1 MKLTY
6 YIVPFFLLVILP
18 IIPVI
23 TVIKVGFETCNYLFA
38 TVGVLF
44 SVAMSLIIAFNT
56 RDITDQSIKKRL
68 RLKMSKIRN
77 LLIVYFF
84 IAIGG
89 LLFLKHAP
97 GFKDFSFLQ
106 TQVSLEINYPLGYMS
121 FLVWCLI
128 VIVAN
133 YIRIHDNYEQ
143 LEDAK

>member
-6 YIVPFFLLVILP
+6 YIVPFFLLVFLP
-18 IIPVI
+18 IIPALS
-23 TVIKVGFETCNYLFA
+23 VIKIGFETCNNLFA

-68 RLKMSKIRN
+68 RLKMSNIRN
-77 LLIVYFF
+77 VLIAYFF

-89 LLFLKHAP
+89 LLFLKHSP
-97 GFKDFSFLQ
+97 ELIDFSILR
-106 TQVSLEINYPLGYMS
+106 THVSLEINYPLGYVF

-143 LEDAK
+143 LEDTK